1 MSFDQTIYNIV
12 EGILSILPDSP
23 FKFLETISTGP
34 VGEILR
40 WVNWFVPVYAFVGI
54 FQAWLA
60 AIAVYYVYQIVLRW
74 ANAIS

>member
-34 VGEILR
+34 VGE
-40 WVNWFVPVYAFVGI
+40 F
-54 FQAWLA
+54 
-60 AIAVYYVYQIVLRW
+60 
-74 ANAIS
+74 